1 MTLLSS
7 PFPLPSPMEIGE
19 NLKGRR
25 KKTKWIR
32 KKYIGK
38 TPKNESCYF
47 LVLFS
52 PFLSVKLYTC
62 ADSRRHFPA
71 HFAIKKQQKKRNS
84 DVR

>member
-32 KKYIGK
+32 KK
-38 TPKNESCYF
+38 
-47 LVLFS
+47 
-52 PFLSVKLYTC
+52 
-62 ADSRRHFPA
+62 
-71 HFAIKKQQKKRNS
+71 
-84 DVR
+84 